1 MIAEVEC
8 IGIGHMP
15 TEGKDSVQES
25 MLDHENEGQG
35 QLRDLGGCLAWMVMQ
50 PSKQGGYQCFE
61 QQDMD

>member
-35 QLRDLGGCLAWMVMQ
+35 QLRDLGGCLA
-50 PSKQGGYQCFE
+50 
-61 QQDMD
+61 